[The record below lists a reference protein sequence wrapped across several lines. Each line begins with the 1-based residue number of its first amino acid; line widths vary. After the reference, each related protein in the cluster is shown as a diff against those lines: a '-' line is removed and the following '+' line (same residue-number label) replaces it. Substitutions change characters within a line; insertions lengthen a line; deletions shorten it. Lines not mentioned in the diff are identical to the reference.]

1 MKIDLNKYMGK
12 WYEIARIAND
22 FQPNM
27 NNVVAEYIP
36 NIDGTITVINTG
48 YINGQRKRIIGQ
60 AINIGHDDLLKVSF
74 DNNIYS
80 DYKILAIDENYQYA
94 LVVGENENFLWILSR
109 MPYIDKTI
117 YDKFIDIANKNG
129 FNTDKLI
136 INE

>member
-12 WYEIARIAND
+12 WHEIARIANN

-36 NIDGTITVINTG
+36 NIDGSITVINTG
-48 YINGQRKRIIGQ
+48 YINGQQKQIIGT
-60 AINIGHDDLLKVSF
+60 AIKTDKDDMLKVSF
-74 DNNIYS
+74 YPDDYS

>member
-12 WYEIARIAND
+12 WHEIARIAND

-27 NNVVAEYIP
+27 NNVVAEYSP
-36 NIDGTITVINTG
+36 NIDGSITVINTG
-48 YINGQRKRIIGQ
+48 YINGQQKQIIGT
-60 AINIGHDDLLKVSF
+60 AIKTDKDDILKVSF
-74 DNNIYS
+74 YPDNYS
-80 DYKILAIDENYQYA
+80 DYRILAIDENYQYA

-109 MPYIDKTI
+109 TPYIDKLV